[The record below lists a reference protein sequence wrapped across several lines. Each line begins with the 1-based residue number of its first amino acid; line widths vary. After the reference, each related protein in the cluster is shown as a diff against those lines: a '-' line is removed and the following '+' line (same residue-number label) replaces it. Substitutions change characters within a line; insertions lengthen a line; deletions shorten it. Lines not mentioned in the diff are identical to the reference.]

1 MMNNIKSLVAIAKI
15 LIWTSFEKAY
25 QLLPLLFITTLLAS
39 CTAKY
44 VEIEDPSKKIELSC
58 YSIITPWE
66 AKWYWWSFIGGGLGS
81 SIKGYQV
88 CENRAKFVTGGGK
101 DIYVVD
107 FHSEDSVK
115 RWKDKFS
122 NEFLLEQGEKF
133 IKSEE
138 KNLLEHKEFTI
149 ENINFENEI
158 VQGVKEIC
166 AKMKT
171 EYSFSTSKPFYYK
184 TRGQTGEE
192 IEFKLNPS
200 DKYFFESIEFI
211 VIEGPYKS
219 WPYNLAL
226 TYQVKFT
233 HISVNENID
242 PELEARA
249 LNFLKNLEV
258 TLDWEKEVV
267 E

>member
-1 MMNNIKSLVAIAKI
+1 MELLKDTNNIFKYIPFSINSLKI
-15 LIWTSFEKAY
+15 LIKGELWLGYPESLNDPFEG
-25 QLLPLLFITTLLAS
+25 
-39 CTAKY
+39 
-44 VEIEDPSKKIELSC
+44 D
-58 YSIITPWE
+58 
-66 AKWYWWSFIGGGLGS
+66 
-81 SIKGYQV
+81 
-88 CENRAKFVTGGGK
+88 
-101 DIYVVD
+101 
-107 FHSEDSVK
+107 
-115 RWKDKFS
+115 
-122 NEFLLEQGEKF
+122 
-133 IKSEE
+133 
-138 KNLLEHKEFTI
+138 FTI

-258 TLDWEKEVV
+258 TVDWEKEVV